1 SSQNRVS
8 LRNRTQ
14 IHVIPNKLSFS
25 SDLNFTTS
33 TTSNPSSA
41 YLNNFSIYQ
50 SLVGANGAAL
60 PVYRDYTKAWL
71 DTIGQGQLLPWHNK
85 PYDDI

>member
-1 SSQNRVS
+1 QQYALNISGGGERIQYYFSAGWDDSRFAQLGSSQNRVS

-33 TTSNPSSA
+33 TTANPSSA
-41 YLNNFSIYQ
+41 YLNNFSLYQ
-50 SLVGANGAAL
+50 S
-60 PVYRDYTKAWL
+60 
-71 DTIGQGQLLPWHNK
+71 
-85 PYDDI
+85 